1 MSPVGP
7 LRGKTE
13 PGRQSGLAPL
23 HLNTMM
29 MYAANHSWQYCNC
42 CKQPRFRKR
51 SSDGHCWSAYH
62 HRPFAKTSHLM
73 PKPTWEFPRLCRGGS
88 KSLTYPAVDA
98 ARSIAATRR
107 AAKHTK
113 GIVSMVGLKPDAPHR
128 GAVMQ
133 ALPPEQGSQARHIR
147 LRHSSVEEGQ
157 PR

>member
-1 MSPVGP
+1 MSPGGP

-13 PGRQSGLAPL
+13 PGRQPGLAPL

-29 MYAANHSWQYCNC
+29 MCAAGQSFVPVSQSL
-42 CKQPRFRKR
+42 QAARFRKR

-107 AAKHTK
+107 AAQHTK
-113 GIVSMVGLKPDAPHR
+113 GIVSMDGLKPDAPHR

-133 ALPPEQGSQARHIR
+133 ALPPEQGSQADCFDT
-147 LRHSSVEEGQ
+147 
-157 PR
+157 